1 MCVKALACS
10 LVVLVS
16 TIGGEIRKIMED
28 VILRFVLCS
37 CGAGSVIRLVGQ
49 AIEPWLNNSHIPCVF
64 RLFTHELRAK
74 WPAKV
79 GFSL

>member
-10 LVVLVS
+10 LVVIS
-16 TIGGEIRKIMED
+16 FNNWWRNKKNHD